1 LLDKFIKCECENPR
15 LKSWDESASGD
26 IVRPQ
31 IEADVDE
38 EGTIFG
44 VRNNQIKNTIGSPRL

>member
-1 LLDKFIKCECENPR
+1 MDRDVNAAINI
-15 LKSWDESASGD
+15 LKRATEGQSGSYASGD

-38 EGTIFG
+38 SGTIFG
-44 VRNNQIKNTIGSPRL
+44 VRNN